1 MDTTDLEV
9 MSCPPF
15 DPAADV
21 RITHTVQ
28 QGRTTGGDGDNHSRG
43 TILNHYLRG
52 PSVGKGQHGTVYKC
66 WDLAQNSVEVA
77 IKVVS
82 RHNPR
87 ADRLNQLK
95 RKRIPRSGPHLP
107 VTDNLGSQEYKI
119 KKEIAVMKLCRHP
132 HVVRLLEVI
141 DDKLYQKVYMVMEF
155 LGGGEIKWRDSTS
168 NPVLRVDQSRRICRD
183 VILGLEYLHFQGIIH
198 RDIKPANLMWT
209 SDRRTVKITDFGVAH
224 MSAAQRLAGP
234 GRSKPG
240 SAGAAGTTN
249 SDADILLFEDSELC
263 KTAGTPSF
271 LAPEVVFDFGT
282 EILPPSSSGA
292 LAASDSNSATTLQ
305 APAPHRPPITK
316 AIDVWA
322 LGVTLYCLLF
332 GKTPFRVESNH
343 EFALYGVIC
352 TQDWDV
358 EPCMGLDRIPTE
370 GRQHD
375 CRNDKPCSEGAE
387 IIKLL
392 ERLLEKDMS
401 KRITLD
407 EVKRHRWFLRDIPD
421 RERWVRETLPNS
433 KVVITITED
442 AISDAVSPMRF
453 RWRQRLTNRL
463 TSFLRTVRPQRSFR
477 SADGHSDSDDV
488 GVRSLPS
495 IDMSRYNTEKDT
507 SRRSARASNSR
518 IAQSSGKTR
527 EKTLHTRGE
536 THTLTASSSR
546 RTRPVANISSS
557 PRSKSSDTRTPG
569 SSGGTQSN
577 KSLQRRRG
585 SASVLTGPERSA
597 PSVHSLSP
605 TTTTTP
611 DDPRPR
617 SRFSLSSLRWR
628 RGETQPSTPA
638 SASATTSVP
647 VTPPMSMSSSRE
659 PSRSTLPPLP
669 GGVPTSPPAVISP
682 VLAAPI
688 DGDDDAVPAMRASS
702 WGDVGEYRRLVRAPQ
717 EVASMHSGAGD
728 HDEPLD
734 LDVVVVGAGG
744 FATGPLPPTP
754 SNSAGAL
761 ALVASGSGSG
771 CAQPYGNNYTRDALC
786 RRLPSSSSSAAA
798 GPPLRSGSASAS
810 ASRGSHGSGF
820 GVVMVGGGGSSSSS
834 RWHPHSHSRHA
845 NANAPHSIM
854 QLSPS
859 FGSGE
864 CQSDKGDVEGD
875 GEGEG
880 DPSDGDSDSFFAR
893 NSEEI
898 VRPRVIIPNSIHDVF
913 RHNDRGHE
921 HQSYLQ
927 DEDDGDVD
935 NGWGTYGARPSHRMD
950 SHGKAVCG
958 EEEED
963 DDDEDDDGSAGSG
976 GERPIEVRRRQL
988 AWADHDLEDDDDED
1002 EEDEDEEDDRPPPT
1016 PP

>member
-1 MDTTDLEV
+1 
-9 MSCPPF
+9 
-15 DPAADV
+15 
-21 RITHTVQ
+21 
-28 QGRTTGGDGDNHSRG
+28 
-43 TILNHYLRG
+43 
-52 PSVGKGQHGTVYKC
+52 
-66 WDLAQNSVEVA
+66 
-77 IKVVS
+77 
-82 RHNPR
+82 
-87 ADRLNQLK
+87 
-95 RKRIPRSGPHLP
+95 
-107 VTDNLGSQEYKI
+107 
-119 KKEIAVMKLCRHP
+119 
-132 HVVRLLEVI
+132 
-141 DDKLYQKVYMVMEF
+141 
-155 LGGGEIKWRDSTS
+155 
-168 NPVLRVDQSRRICRD
+168 
-183 VILGLEYLHFQGIIH
+183 
-198 RDIKPANLMWT
+198 MWT

-224 MSAAQRLAGP
+224 MSAAQRLAVS
-234 GRSKPG
+234 GRNRPG
-240 SAGAAGTTN
+240 SAGAAAGTTD
-249 SDADILLFEDSELC
+249 SDADIQLFDDSELC

-370 GRQHD
+370 GRHHD
-375 CRNDKPCSEGAE
+375 CPNDKPCSEGAE
-387 IIKLL
+387 IVKLL

-407 EVKRHRWFLRDIPD
+407 EVKVASPFTSRLPSGLELIYPCFQRHRWFLRDIPD

-433 KVVITITED
+433 KVVIAITED

-495 IDMSRYNTEKDT
+495 VDMSRYNTEKG
-507 SRRSARASNSR
+507 SPRRTARASNSR

-536 THTLTASSSR
+536 THTPVASSSR

-557 PRSKSSDTRTPG
+557 PRSKSSDTRTPV

-577 KSLQRRRG
+577 KNLQRRRG

-605 TTTTTP
+605 TTTTTTP
-611 DDPRPR
+611 DEPRPR

-628 RGETQPSTPA
+628 RGDTQPSTPA

-647 VTPPMSMSSSRE
+647 VTPPMSLSSSRE
-659 PSRSTLPPLP
+659 QSRSALPPPLP
-669 GGVPTSPPAVISP
+669 GGVPTSSPAITSI
-682 VLAAPI
+682 LDAAG

-702 WGDVGEYRRLVRAPQ
+702 WGDVGEYRRLVRGPQ

-734 LDVVVVGAGG
+734 LDVFVVGAGG

-771 CAQPYGNNYTRDALC
+771 CAQPYGNNYTRDVLC

-798 GPPLRSGSASAS
+798 GAPLTGGSAS

-820 GVVMVGGGGSSSSS
+820 GVVMGSSSS
-834 RWHPHSHSRHA
+834 RWHPHPYPHPHPHSHPRHG
-845 NANAPHSIM
+845 NTNAPHSIM

-859 FGSGE
+859 FSSGE
-864 CQSDKGDVEGD
+864 CQSGKGDGEGD

-880 DPSDGDSDSFFAR
+880 DASDGDSDSFFAR

-898 VRPRVIIPNSIHDVF
+898 VRPRVIIPNSMHDVF
-913 RHNDRGHE
+913 RPNDRGHE
-921 HQSYLQ
+921 HQSCLQ
-927 DEDDGDVD
+927 DEDDRDVD
-935 NGWGTYGARPSHRMD
+935 NGWGAYGARPSRRID
-950 SHGKAVCG
+950 SHSRRGKDVYG
-958 EEEED
+958 EDEDEEED
-963 DDDEDDDGSAGSG
+963 DDDDGSAGSG

-988 AWADHDLEDDDDED
+988 AWAVHDLEDDDDE
-1002 EEDEDEEDDRPPPT
+1002 EEEEDDVPPPT

>member
-1 MDTTDLEV
+1 
-9 MSCPPF
+9 
-15 DPAADV
+15 
-21 RITHTVQ
+21 
-28 QGRTTGGDGDNHSRG
+28 
-43 TILNHYLRG
+43 
-52 PSVGKGQHGTVYKC
+52 
-66 WDLAQNSVEVA
+66 
-77 IKVVS
+77 
-82 RHNPR
+82 
-87 ADRLNQLK
+87 
-95 RKRIPRSGPHLP
+95 
-107 VTDNLGSQEYKI
+107 
-119 KKEIAVMKLCRHP
+119 
-132 HVVRLLEVI
+132 
-141 DDKLYQKVYMVMEF
+141 
-155 LGGGEIKWRDSTS
+155 
-168 NPVLRVDQSRRICRD
+168 
-183 VILGLEYLHFQGIIH
+183 
-198 RDIKPANLMWT
+198 
-209 SDRRTVKITDFGVAH
+209 
-224 MSAAQRLAGP
+224 MSAAQRLAGS
-234 GRSKPG
+234 GRSRPG
-240 SAGAAGTTN
+240 SAGAAAGTTD
-249 SDADILLFEDSELC
+249 SDADIQLFDDSELC

-292 LAASDSNSATTLQ
+292 LPASDSNSATTLQ

-370 GRQHD
+370 GRHHD
-375 CRNDKPCSEGAE
+375 CPNGKPCSEGAE
-387 IIKLL
+387 IVKLL
-392 ERLLEKDMS
+392 ERLLEKDMN

-407 EVKRHRWFLRDIPD
+407 EVKVASPFTSRLLSGLELIYPCFQRHRWFLRDIPD

-433 KVVITITED
+433 KVVIAITED

-495 IDMSRYNTEKDT
+495 VDMSRYNTEKD
-507 SRRSARASNSR
+507 SPRRTTRASNSR

-536 THTLTASSSR
+536 THTPVASSSR
-546 RTRPVANISSS
+546 RPRPVANISSS

-577 KSLQRRRG
+577 KNLQRRRG

-605 TTTTTP
+605 TTTTTTP
-611 DDPRPR
+611 DEPRPR

-628 RGETQPSTPA
+628 RGDTQPSTPA

-647 VTPPMSMSSSRE
+647 ATPPMSLSSSRE
-659 PSRSTLPPLP
+659 QSRSALPPLP
-669 GGVPTSPPAVISP
+669 SGLPTSTPAVTSP
-682 VLAAPI
+682 VLDAAG

-734 LDVVVVGAGG
+734 LDVFVVGAGG

-771 CAQPYGNNYTRDALC
+771 CAQPHGNNYSRDVLC
-786 RRLPSSSSSAAA
+786 RRLPSSSSSAA
-798 GPPLRSGSASAS
+798 GPPLTGGSAS

-820 GVVMVGGGGSSSSS
+820 GVVLGSSSS
-834 RWHPHSHSRHA
+834 RWHPHSYPHPHLHSHPRHDT
-845 NANAPHSIM
+845 ANAPHSIM

-859 FGSGE
+859 FSSGE
-864 CQSDKGDVEGD
+864 CQSGKGDGEGDVEG
-875 GEGEG
+875 EG
-880 DPSDGDSDSFFAR
+880 DASDGDSDSFFAR

-898 VRPRVIIPNSIHDVF
+898 VRPRVIIPNSMHDVF
-913 RHNDRGHE
+913 RPNDRDPE
-921 HQSYLQ
+921 HQGCLEG
-927 DEDDGDVD
+927 EDDGDVD
-935 NGWGTYGARPSHRMD
+935 DGWGAYGARPSHHMD
-950 SHGKAVCG
+950 SHSQRGKDVYG
-958 EEEED
+958 EDEEEED
-963 DDDEDDDGSAGSG
+963 DEDDDDDGSLGSG

-988 AWADHDLEDDDDED
+988 AWAVHDLEDDDDED
-1002 EEDEDEEDDRPPPT
+1002 EDEEDDVPPPT

>member
-1 MDTTDLEV
+1 MDTADLEV
-9 MSCPPF
+9 MRLPPF

-28 QGRTTGGDGDNHSRG
+28 QSRASGGDGDNHSRG
-43 TILNHYLRG
+43 VILNHYLRG
-52 PSVGKGQHGTVYKC
+52 PSVGKGQHGTVYQC

-107 VTDNLGSQEYKI
+107 VTENLGSQEYKI

-155 LGGGEIKWRDSTS
+155 LGGGEIKWRDSKS
-168 NPVLRVDQSRRICRD
+168 SPVLRVDQSRRICRD

-224 MSAAQRLAGP
+224 MSAAQRLAGS
-234 GRSKPG
+234 GRNRSG
-240 SAGAAGTTN
+240 SAGAATGSTD
-249 SDADILLFEDSELC
+249 SDADIQLFDDSELC

-292 LAASDSNSATTLQ
+292 LAASDSNSAMTLQ

-370 GRQHD
+370 GRHHD
-375 CRNDKPCSEGAE
+375 CPNDKPCSEGAE

-421 RERWVRETLPNS
+421 CERWVRETLPNS

-495 IDMSRYNTEKDT
+495 VDISRYNTEKGS
-507 SRRSARASNSR
+507 SRRPARASNSR

-527 EKTLHTRGE
+527 EKALHSRGE
-536 THTLTASSSR
+536 THTPIASSSR

-585 SASVLTGPERSA
+585 SASVLAGPERSA

-605 TTTTTP
+605 TTTTTTP
-611 DDPRPR
+611 DEPRPR

-628 RGETQPSTPA
+628 RGDTQPSTPA
-638 SASATTSVP
+638 SASATASVP
-647 VTPPMSMSSSRE
+647 VTPPMSLSSSRE
-659 PSRSTLPPLP
+659 QSRSAFPPPLP
-669 GGVPTSPPAVISP
+669 GGVPSSSPPVVSP
-682 VLAAPI
+682 AHAAAE
-688 DGDDDAVPAMRASS
+688 DEDEDAVPAMRASS
-702 WGDVGEYRRLVRAPQ
+702 WGDVGEYKRLVRAPH

-771 CAQPYGNNYTRDALC
+771 SACAQPYWNNYTRDVLC
-786 RRLPSSSSSAAA
+786 RRLPSSSSAAA
-798 GPPLRSGSASAS
+798 GPPLTSGSTS

-820 GVVMVGGGGSSSSS
+820 GVVMAGGGGSSN

-845 NANAPHSIM
+845 DANAPHSIM

-859 FGSGE
+859 FSSGE
-864 CQSDKGDVEGD
+864 CQSGEGD

-880 DPSDGDSDSFFAR
+880 DASDGDSDSFFAR
-893 NSEEI
+893 NSEEV
-898 VRPRVIIPNSIHDVF
+898 VRPRVVIPNSMHGVF
-913 RHNDRGHE
+913 RQSDHNHE
-921 HQSYLQ
+921 HAGCLQ

-935 NGWGTYGARPSHRMD
+935 NNWGTYGPRPSHRMD
-950 SHGKAVCG
+950 SHSRRGKDVYG
-958 EEEED
+958 EDEGEEED
-963 DDDEDDDGSAGSG
+963 DEDDDDDGSAGSA

-1002 EEDEDEEDDRPPPT
+1002 EDEEDDGPPPT